1 MKRWLWWTI
10 IGIILLVIFGGYA
23 YTSKIQ
29 TRQYYENSIAEG
41 KQHIKDGDYKAA
53 KLSYRNA
60 LKKKPN
66 DQLAT
71 VVLGQLNNYQ
81 RGLNEVNKR
90 QYSKAK
96 AHFQK
101 ASNVD
106 AGSSMLVRRS
116 AGMATELTEVLKE
129 RKIFTKAYRRAEILA
144 DNYEYTAS
152 NTKLAVILGY
162 GSITEDYY
170 QDLYQKAKKLKNKN
184 DQILSSLGY
193 TVDSDTD
200 TSSDSSKNTKQNVI
214 VSNHFSSDEVYQN
227 ITKKEIKQARKIL
240 KQRGLDE
247 KAFTDEQVKQVIWR
261 SKNEGKNIQDIA
273 DEFK

>member
-1 MKRWLWWTI
+1 M
-10 IGIILLVIFGGYA
+10 
-23 YTSKIQ
+23 
-29 TRQYYENSIAEG
+29 
-41 KQHIKDGDYKAA
+41 
-53 KLSYRNA
+53 
-60 LKKKPN
+60 
-66 DQLAT
+66 
-71 VVLGQLNNYQ
+71 VLGQLNNYQ

-96 AHFQK
+96 ADFQK

-227 ITKKEIKQARKIL
+227 ITQKEIKQARKIL